1 MSFVFCQKNPSVHAL
16 KQVMRACVRKIFS
29 KLIHNEKR
37 QLKLLI
43 YTDNLRFI
51 ESPVGV
57 CFDEAGVGGRIAE
70 RPRRE
75 RFDGLFSSE
84 VRDCLHF
91 QKPGGQKTEGTYLLF
106 DLW

>member
-1 MSFVFCQKNPSVHAL
+1 MSFVFCQKNPSVQQV
-16 KQVMRACVRKIFS
+16 KQVMRARVRKIFS
-29 KLIHNEKR
+29 KLIHIEKR

-51 ESPVGV
+51 EPPVGV
-57 CFDEAGVGGRIAE
+57 CLDEAGVGGRIAE
-70 RPRRE
+70 RPRSE

-91 QKPGGQKTEGTYLLF
+91 QKPGRPKTEGTYLLF